1 MYDFYYKYKSNIFKL
16 VFIVFI
22 IIIVYLFFLFVQY
35 DSFKTMFKS
44 EINNR
49 FYKDSIN
56 IKKVSKNINDN
67 TISEIDTT
75 INDELNIEKEYNPI
89 VYIYNTHET
98 EKYKSEFKSDYSIT
112 PDVKLASYILKDYLN
127 DYKIDSYVE
136 TKSTIEYVKKNNLS
150 YTYTYNASRKYLKDV
165 LKKYNFKLVIDL
177 HRDSVSPIY
186 KYNNKKY
193 AKIMF
198 VIGSNHKNYKKN
210 LKISEKINKY
220 LNKNCNGIS
229 RGILE
234 KKNSIFNQDVIDN
247 AILIEMG
254 GVDNT
259 LDEVNNSLYV
269 LAKSINDFF
278 KNEGLL

>member
-1 MYDFYYKYKSNIFKL
+1 M
-16 VFIVFI
+16 
-22 IIIVYLFFLFVQY
+22 
-35 DSFKTMFKS
+35 
-44 EINNR
+44 
-49 FYKDSIN
+49 
-56 IKKVSKNINDN
+56 
-67 TISEIDTT
+67 
-75 INDELNIEKEYNPI
+75 
-89 VYIYNTHET
+89 
-98 EKYKSEFKSDYSIT
+98 
-112 PDVKLASYILKDYLN
+112 
-127 DYKIDSYVE
+127 
-136 TKSTIEYVKKNNLS
+136 
-150 YTYTYNASRKYLKDV
+150 
-165 LKKYNFKLVIDL
+165 KKYNFKLVIDL

-186 KYNNKKY
+186 KYKNKKY